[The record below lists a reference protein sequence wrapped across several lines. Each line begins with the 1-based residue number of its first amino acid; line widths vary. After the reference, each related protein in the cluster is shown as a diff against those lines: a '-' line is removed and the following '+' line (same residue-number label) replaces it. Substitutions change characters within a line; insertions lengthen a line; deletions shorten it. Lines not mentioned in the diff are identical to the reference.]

1 MSKKADYNM
10 ELVESLRSLSP
21 AEYRDLEESCK
32 THGILDPLKTWKG
45 YLVDGRH
52 RLKISDKHRLAYRE
66 EEMEFADLEEARAWV
81 LTNQLGKRNLTEIE
95 VQRARAA
102 LAKMT
107 SIEEAAQEY
116 GVSERTIQRDVEAVD
131 SMDLMPEDLREK
143 CERGEIINSRADW
156 KRYADLT
163 DSERDATDR
172 KLRDNPSMT
181 MRDALPEK
189 KNSLT
194 AYELEALNAIP
205 SFTPQLKR
213 SIAAGNIQ
221 TDSASVKK
229 ILELPPDRQELLAA
243 ILSDPQVDSLKK
255 GLNVLSGTAAPRT
268 RAEAIQIANSSI
280 LPLTERISERLKD
293 LEAFE
298 IEASEAFRL
307 LGLFVTEVTRIK

>member
-1 MSKKADYNM
+1 MKYKM
-10 ELVESLRSLSP
+10 ELVESLRQLST
-21 AEYRDLEESCK
+21 AEYKDLEDNCLE
-32 THGILDPLKTWKG
+32 HGVLDPIKVWG
-45 YLVDGRH
+45 EYLIDGRH
-52 RLKISDKHRLAYRE
+52 RIKIADKHKLNYKVEELSFGSLEDARE
-66 EEMEFADLEEARAWV
+66 WV
-81 LTNQLGKRNLTEIE
+81 LRNQLGKRNLTEIE
-95 VQRARAA
+95 VQRARAT

-107 SIEEAAQEY
+107 SVEEAAQEY

-131 SMDLMPEDLREK
+131 AMDLMSDDLREK

-156 KRYADLT
+156 KRYADLS

-189 KNSLT
+189 KNALT
-194 AYELEALNAIP
+194 ASELEALNSIP
-205 SFTPQLKR
+205 AFTPQLKR

-221 TDSASVKK
+221 TDPASVKK
-229 ILELPPDRQELLAA
+229 ILELPPDRQELLAV

-268 RAEAIQIANSSI
+268 KAEAIQIANSSI
-280 LPLTERISERLKD
+280 LPLTERINERLKD

-298 IEASEAFRL
+298 VPVSEAFRL
-307 LGLFVTEVTRIK
+307 LGLFVAEVTRIK

>member
-1 MSKKADYNM
+1 M
-10 ELVESLRSLSP
+10 ELVESLRKLSA
-21 AEYRDLEESCK
+21 AEYKELEESCK
-32 THGILDPLKTWKG
+32 EHGILDPLKTWNG

-52 RLKISDKHRLAYRE
+52 RLKIADKHKLAYRE

-81 LTNQLGKRNLTEIE
+81 LKNQLGKRNLTEIE
-95 VQRARAA
+95 VQRTRAD

-107 SIEEAAQEY
+107 SVEEAAQEF
-116 GVSERTIQRDVEAVD
+116 GVSERTIQRDVEATD
-131 SMDLMPEDLREK
+131 AMDLMPDDLREK

-156 KRYADLT
+156 KRYSDLS

-189 KNSLT
+189 KNALSSS
-194 AYELEALNAIP
+194 ELEALNAIP
-205 SFTPQLKR
+205 AFSPQLKR

-229 ILELPPDRQELLAA
+229 ILALPPDRQELLAV

-268 RAEAIQIANSSI
+268 REEAIKIANSSI
-280 LPLTERISERLKD
+280 LPLVERINERLKD

-298 IEASEAFRL
+298 IQVNEPARL
-307 LGLFVTEVTRIK
+307 LGLFVTEVARIK